1 MPALEVYVLVVS
13 VILLLVLSVLTAL
26 TQFDPEGVAVLRW
39 LEGVSRWFVPAEK
52 FSEPYGPRRP
62 GRRARKTQRRREK
75 LAALKEK
82 PHFAARASTQ
92 SENRTSPEDAVSLFG
107 LSVAMPEAISQDVSS
122 FLCCFP
128 YDADGVGLP
137 AV

>member
-1 MPALEVYVLVVS
+1 MPALEIYVLVVS
-13 VILLLVLSVLTAL
+13 VVLLLVLSVLTAL

-39 LEGVSRWFVPAEK
+39 LQGVSRWFVPAEK

-62 GRRARKTQRRREK
+62 GRRARKTQRRRER

-92 SENRTSPEDAVSLFG
+92 SENRTSPEDGVSLFIDRP
-107 LSVAMPEAISQDVSS
+107 SVSRCQKRSVTM
-122 FLCCFP
+122 
-128 YDADGVGLP
+128 
-137 AV
+137 